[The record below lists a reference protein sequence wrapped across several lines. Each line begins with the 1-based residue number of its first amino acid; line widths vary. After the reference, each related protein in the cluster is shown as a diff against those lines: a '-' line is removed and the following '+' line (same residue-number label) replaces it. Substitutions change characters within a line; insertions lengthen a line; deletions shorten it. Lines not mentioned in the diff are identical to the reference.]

1 MDITSLPSLSDFFEG
16 ADQWGEVLALL
27 PVLVLLELILSA
39 DNAVALA
46 AIARSSRQPER
57 EGLAL
62 NLGIGIALVL
72 RIALIVVA
80 QWVLQNAW
88 VQLLAAAYL
97 VWLVVD
103 HFNNRSVAEAESI
116 EGNESSGLSRPFLN
130 TVLLLAFTDLAFSI
144 DSVAAAVAIS
154 AQIVLI
160 STGAFIGIV
169 ALRFTSSL
177 FIRWLYLYPR
187 LETAGFLAVAFV
199 ALRLIVHVV
208 VPSLNQPDWLTLVVV
223 LFGLFL
229 LIQSASLR
237 LEFKEDA
244 LIVWQNSRE
253 LRRFSYDQWL
263 SWRLFAPWL
272 PGLFYF
278 RETQSIHFLPILF
291 SPKELREQ
299 LELRVGALE
308 VPNGDPEDSTSKSE
322 E

>member
-1 MDITSLPSLSDFFEG
+1 MDITSLPSLSDFFDG

-57 EGLAL
+57 ERLAL
-62 NLGIGIALVL
+62 NLGIGMALVL
-72 RIALIVVA
+72 RIALIVLA

-103 HFNNRSVAEAESI
+103 HFNNRLGEDAETSEGHHSPVA
-116 EGNESSGLSRPFLN
+116 SRPFFN

-154 AQIVLI
+154 DQIVLI
-160 STGAFIGIV
+160 SAGAFIGIV
-169 ALRFTSSL
+169 ALRFTSAL
-177 FIRWLYLYPR
+177 FIRWLDLYPR

-208 VPSLNQPDWLTLVVV
+208 VPNLNQPDWLTLVVV
-223 LFGLFL
+223 LM
-229 LIQSASLR
+229 
-237 LEFKEDA
+237 
-244 LIVWQNSRE
+244 
-253 LRRFSYDQWL
+253 
-263 SWRLFAPWL
+263 LFAW
-272 PGLFYF
+272 GM
-278 RETQSIHFLPILF
+278 
-291 SPKELREQ
+291 
-299 LELRVGALE
+299 
-308 VPNGDPEDSTSKSE
+308 STRSNDLDQDE
-322 E
+322 GHAC

>member
-103 HFNNRSVAEAESI
+103 HFNNRSGDDAESS
-116 EGNESSGLSRPFLN
+116 EGDESNGLSRPFLN

-154 AQIVLI
+154 DQIVLI

-169 ALRFTSSL
+169 APVSYT
-177 FIRWLYLYPR
+177 
-187 LETAGFLAVAFV
+187 
-199 ALRLIVHVV
+199 H
-208 VPSLNQPDWLTLVVV
+208 LTL
-223 LFGLFL
+223 
-229 LIQSASLR
+229 
-237 LEFKEDA
+237 
-244 LIVWQNSRE
+244 
-253 LRRFSYDQWL
+253 
-263 SWRLFAPWL
+263 P
-272 PGLFYF
+272 
-278 RETQSIHFLPILF
+278 T
-291 SPKELREQ
+291 
-299 LELRVGALE
+299 
-308 VPNGDPEDSTSKSE
+308 TSMV
-322 E
+322 